1 MRISLNDKVMGYLKS
16 IVNNLHLQKH
26 VENKS
31 DRVVLYNALST
42 FTNFIFAVFKLFV
55 GLIFFSLWFLIFGS
69 YYMVLFSIRVY
80 FLHKYTKVRKSDLST
95 SERLIVENRCLRE
108 GGALYSFLGM
118 TFTAFSCYM
127 LFYGREQNY
136 NQSLV
141 LLIALMGFTKMIS
154 SVVGWVKS
162 RNFKSPII
170 LFLKSLNIADGLVAI
185 VFTQYSL
192 LSMERSSNATSA
204 TGLFGIGIGIC
215 LIFVGFFIIL
225 KSFKYK

>member
-95 SERLIVENRCLRE
+95 SERLIVENRCFRE

-192 LSMERSSNATSA
+192 LSMERSSSATSA

>member
-1 MRISLNDKVMGYLKS
+1 M
-16 IVNNLHLQKH
+16 
-26 VENKS
+26 
-31 DRVVLYNALST
+31 
-42 FTNFIFAVFKLFV
+42 
-55 GLIFFSLWFLIFGS
+55 
-69 YYMVLFSIRVY
+69 
-80 FLHKYTKVRKSDLST
+80 DLLT

-127 LFYGREQNY
+127 FFYGREQNY

-141 LLIALMGFTKMIS
+141 LLIALMGFTKIIS
-154 SVVGWVKS
+154 SVIGWVKS

-192 LSMERSSNATSA
+192 LSMERSSSATSA

>member
-1 MRISLNDKVMGYLKS
+1 RKGKVMNYLKS
-16 IVNNLHLQKH
+16 IINSLHLQKH
-26 VENKS
+26 VENKP

-42 FTNFIFAVFKLFV
+42 ITNFIFAVFKLII

-69 YYMVLFSIRVY
+69 YYMVLFAIRVY
-80 FLHKYTKVRKSDLST
+80 FLHKYTKVRKSDLSR
-95 SERLIVENRCLRE
+95 SERLVIENNCLRE
-108 GGALYSFLGM
+108 GGALYSLLGM

-127 LFYGREQNY
+127 LFYGQEQKY

-141 LLIALMGFTKMIS
+141 LLIALMGFTKIIS

-192 LSMERSSNATSA
+192 LSMERSSSATSA

-215 LIFVGFFIIL
+215 LIFVGFFIIF
-225 KSFKYK
+225 KSLKYKQI